1 MNEKLRSFSEYVK
14 GKKVGV
20 LGVGVTNIPILK
32 LLLKCGARPVAR
44 DRNPDVSKLV
54 TDLGE
59 IELKLGENYLDDMD
73 EEILFKT
80 PGIRYDIPALCK
92 ARENGC
98 IVTSEME
105 VFFEIC
111 PARIIAVTGSDG
123 KTTTTNIIERILA
136 RAGYRTILGGNIGK
150 NVLGEIE
157 HISKEDIV
165 VLEMSS
171 FQLQTMKK
179 SPQIAVV
186 TNISPNHLDWHTDM
200 AEYIAAKEN
209 IVRYQK
215 PGDLAVLNADNPLTS
230 AFQNSA
236 GGDVRMF
243 SYTEEIPEGVYQKD
257 GVIWY
262 HGKEILKTED
272 IAIVGRHNVENY
284 MAAIA
289 AVYDLVSAEDIR
301 YTAKNFSGVEHRI
314 EFVREKDG
322 VRYYN
327 DSIATTPTRTIA
339 GLTAFTRKVI
349 LIAGGYDKKIPFE
362 PLTEPIAKHVK
373 NLILLGQT
381 APLLK
386 KAAEAAGADAPVI
399 DVCDTFEEAVELA
412 HRYAQFGDIV
422 LLSPACASFGMFKDY
437 KERGRKFK
445 EIVNQF

>member
-1 MNEKLRSFSEYVK
+1 MNERLKAFCEYVK

-20 LGVGVTNIPILK
+20 LGVGITNIPILK
-32 LLLKCGARPVAR
+32 LLLKCGAHPVAR
-44 DRNPDVSKLV
+44 DRNIEVSKLV
-54 TDLGE
+54 SDLGE
-59 IELKLGENYLDDMD
+59 IELKLGEHYLDDITED
-73 EEILFKT
+73 ILFKT
-80 PGIRYDIPALCK
+80 PGIRYDIPALCE
-92 ARENGC
+92 ARKNGC
-98 IVTSEME
+98 VVTSEME
-105 VFFEIC
+105 VFFDLC
-111 PARIIAVTGSDG
+111 PAKIIGVTGSDG
-123 KTTTTNIIERILA
+123 KTTTSNIIERILKH
-136 RAGYRTILGGNIGK
+136 AGYRVILGGNIGK

-157 HISKEDIV
+157 NITEKDIV
-165 VLEMSS
+165 VLELSS

-200 AEYIAAKEN
+200 EEYIASKEN

-215 PGDLAVLNADNPLTS
+215 PGDLAVLNADNPPAC
-230 AFQNSA
+230 AFCGSA
-236 GGDVRMF
+236 GGRVRKF
-243 SYTEEIPEGVYQKD
+243 SYQQEISDGVYQKN
-257 GVIWY
+257 GIVCY
-262 HGKEILKTED
+262 QGKEVLKAED

-289 AVYDLVSAEDIR
+289 AVWELVTVEDIR
-301 YTAKNFSGVEHRI
+301 ETAKNFSGVEHRI

-339 GLTAFTRKVI
+339 GLNSFTRKVI

-362 PLTEPIAKHVK
+362 PMTEPIAKHVK

-386 KAAEAAGADAPVI
+386 EAAEAAGKDAPQI
-399 DVCDTFEEAVELA
+399 DVCDTFEAAVELA
-412 HRYAQFGDIV
+412 HQYAQFGDIV

-445 EIVNQF
+445 EIVNRF

>member
-1 MNEKLRSFSEYVK
+1 MNERLKSFCEYVK

-32 LLLKCGARPVAR
+32 LLLKCGAQPVAR
-44 DRNPDVSKLV
+44 DRNEEVAKLV
-54 TDLGE
+54 TDLGD
-59 IELKLGENYLDDMD
+59 IELKLGEHYLDDIT

-80 PGIRYDIPALCK
+80 PGIRYDIPALCE
-92 ARENGC
+92 ARKNGC
-98 IVTSEME
+98 LITSEME
-105 VFFEIC
+105 VFFELC
-111 PARIIAVTGSDG
+111 PAKIIAVTGSDG
-123 KTTTTNIIERILA
+123 KTTTTNIIERMLSH
-136 RAGYRTILGGNIGK
+136 AGYRVILGGNIGK

-157 HISKEDIV
+157 NITKQDIV
-165 VLEMSS
+165 VLELSS

-179 SPQIAVV
+179 SPDIAVV

-200 AEYIAAKEN
+200 QEYVAAKEN

-215 PGDLAVLNADNPLTS
+215 PGNLAVLNADNPPVC
-230 AFQNSA
+230 AFRNSA
-236 GGDVRMF
+236 GGEVRMF
-243 SYTEEIPEGVYQKD
+243 SYEEISDGVYQKE
-257 GVIWY
+257 GSIWY
-262 HGKEILKTED
+262 RGKEILKTGD

-289 AVYDLVSAEDIR
+289 AVYDLVSTEDIT

-327 DSIATTPTRTIA
+327 DSIATTPTRTLA
-339 GLTAFTRKVI
+339 GLKAFTRKVI

-362 PLTEPIAKHVK
+362 PLTEPLAKHVK

-386 KAAEAAGADAPVI
+386 QAAEAAGTEAPKI
-399 DVCDTFEEAVELA
+399 DVCDTFEAAVELA
-412 HRYAQFGDIV
+412 HQYAQFGDIV

-445 EIVNQF
+445 EIVNRF

>member
-59 IELKLGENYLDDMD
+59 IELKLGEHYLDDMD

-111 PARIIAVTGSDG
+111 PTRIIAVTGSDG

-289 AVYDLVSAEDIR
+289 AVYDLVSVEDIR
-301 YTAKNFSGVEHRI
+301 YTAKNFSGVEPVSYTHLDVYKRQSRYRAGRRI
-314 EFVREKDG
+314 FPR
-322 VRYYN
+322 
-327 DSIATTPTRTIA
+327 
-339 GLTAFTRKVI
+339 L
-349 LIAGGYDKKIPFE
+349 KIR
-362 PLTEPIAKHVK
+362 L
-373 NLILLGQT
+373 
-381 APLLK
+381 
-386 KAAEAAGADAPVI
+386 
-399 DVCDTFEEAVELA
+399 
-412 HRYAQFGDIV
+412 R
-422 LLSPACASFGMFKDY
+422 
-437 KERGRKFK
+437 R
-445 EIVNQF
+445 